1 MSRKLLVLNGLFLA
15 IAALAAASIARQLLT
30 PRPLS
35 GPGKA
40 PAVAT
45 SAAPQAESPP
55 APAAAYAVV
64 AARNLF
70 SPTRT
75 ETGGEAAGP
84 APIVAKPNLFGV
96 VLREGKPS
104 IAYLEDPLSRRVNP
118 YRIGDPVSGGTLQSI
133 TRDSVTIERPDG
145 KFSVALR
152 DPAKPRPA
160 PTTAVVPGAVGT
172 PAITPGVLPGAAPR
186 PPVTVTPTP
195 SQPPGLIPRAQITPP
210 PQEPASAET
219 PGAQGRRLPFN
230 FLRRLP
236 PTTSGQPPG
245 ATQPTPAPSA
255 PPQGKQD

>member
-15 IAALAAASIARQLLT
+15 IAALAAASIARQFLT
-30 PRPLS
+30 PRPLP
-35 GPGKA
+35 GPGRA
-40 PAVAT
+40 PAVAA

-96 VLREGKPS
+96 VLRQGKPS

-145 KFSVALR
+145 KAAENSRMQQSSAAARASGFRCRHPGGLLCG
-152 DPAKPRPA
+152 PQRPKTEGSPDA
-160 PTTAVVPGAVGT
+160 RQVRGN
-172 PAITPGVLPGAAPR
+172 R
-186 PPVTVTPTP
+186 
-195 SQPPGLIPRAQITPP
+195 
-210 PQEPASAET
+210 
-219 PGAQGRRLPFN
+219 
-230 FLRRLP
+230 
-236 PTTSGQPPG
+236 
-245 ATQPTPAPSA
+245 
-255 PPQGKQD
+255 